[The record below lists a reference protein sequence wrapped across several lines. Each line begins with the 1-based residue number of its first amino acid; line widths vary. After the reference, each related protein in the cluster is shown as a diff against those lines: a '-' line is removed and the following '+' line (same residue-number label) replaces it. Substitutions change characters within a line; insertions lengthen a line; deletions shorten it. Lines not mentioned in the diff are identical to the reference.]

1 SGLLSMGPFNWFS
14 SPGITATQRDAFTG
28 GPLRLDLLTL
38 DRLRSAAAQI
48 ETSFA
53 GGGSLKELEVTQ
65 FRGQPYWLGYRAP
78 STEEAVQWMHAGL
91 LPRAQRPRLE
101 HRYVSAV
108 EPETGTFA
116 RFDEPRF
123 GEDTLLDLARAAMPD
138 VAVDNASWLNEYDA
152 HYYDLRGARPL
163 PVLRVQYADANRTWL
178 YVDPARG
185 AIVQRT
191 DDTRRLRRW
200 LYQGLHSLDFPALYY
215 KRPLWDIVVIGLS
228 IGGLALS
235 ATTLLPAWR
244 RLRRNARGI
253 VRTGAPGRI
262 SEPVKS

>member
-1 SGLLSMGPFNWFS
+1 
-14 SPGITATQRDAFTG
+14 
-28 GPLRLDLLTL
+28 
-38 DRLRSAAAQI
+38 
-48 ETSFA
+48 
-53 GGGSLKELEVTQ
+53 
-65 FRGQPYWLGYRAP
+65 
-78 STEEAVQWMHAGL
+78 MHTGL

-108 EPETGTFA
+108 DPGAGTFV
-116 RFDEPRF
+116 RFDEERF
-123 GEDTLLDLARAAMPD
+123 GEGTMLELARAAMPGVPVED
-138 VAVDNASWLNEYDA
+138 ASWLSEYDA

-228 IGGLALS
+228 AGGLALS

-244 RLRRNARGI
+244 RLRRHSRRCVRREAR
-253 VRTGAPGRI
+253 RW
-262 SEPVKS
+262 